1 MGESKVKQAVLILD
15 FGGPVDQQ
23 AVKPFLIELF
33 SDKNIIP
40 LPVGRRWVARLI
52 TALRLKKV
60 KGQYA
65 EIGGGS
71 PLIEQ
76 SNQLVENLKS
86 SFEKSGLFFPI
97 YLAMRYTPP
106 FIQDIVWQMVREDIR
121 EVVVIPMFPQ
131 FSFVTT
137 GSVFEEFHKAVQR
150 LAPTMQVTY
159 VRQWWEEEE
168 YLFAWSKVIFESL
181 AKFSKEEQGG
191 VNLLF
196 SAHSLPISL
205 IKKKNDPY
213 PTEIRK
219 CAEKIIEKSGLK
231 NPWHLSF
238 QSKIGPVEWLG
249 PSTDQKVKELGKSGV
264 KNIVFIPISF
274 LTDHIETLF
283 EIDRLYMPQALKAGV
298 QKGVRTEALIHS
310 PHLLRA
316 IEKMAL
322 ARLLPFGVK
331 S

>member
-1 MGESKVKQAVLILD
+1 MKSKQAVLILD

-52 TALRLKKV
+52 TVLRLKKV
-60 KGQYA
+60 MGQYA

-76 SNQLVENLKS
+76 SSRLVEKLKS
-86 SFEKSGLFFPI
+86 SFEKSGLFFPV

-106 FIQDIVWQMVREDIR
+106 FIQDVVWQMVREDIR

-137 GSVFEEFHKAVQR
+137 GSVFEEFHKAMQR

-168 YLFAWSKVIFESL
+168 YLFAWSKVIFSALE
-181 AKFSKEEQGG
+181 KFSKEEQKN
-191 VNLLF
+191 VHLLF

-213 PTEIRK
+213 PAEIRK

-249 PSTDQKVKELGKSGV
+249 PSTDEKVRELGKEGV
-264 KNIVFIPISF
+264 QNLVFIPISF
-274 LTDHIETLF
+274 LTDHLETLY
-283 EIDRLYMPQALKAGV
+283 EIDQLYIPIALKSGV
-298 QKGVRTEALIHS
+298 QKGVRTEALVHGE
-310 PHLLRA
+310 PLLHA
-316 IEKMAL
+316 LEKIAL
-322 ARLLPFGVK
+322 TRLLPLPI
-331 S
+331 SR